1 MQVET
6 VGDKRCIFED
16 TDLTSK
22 DEGDYEDELG
32 TWDYRQTTETSWQNC
47 QKTCQTDW
55 DCRFFTYL
63 DGVRIAQNY
72 EMFTKTKG
80 VFTLLK
86 ICKYHDNLM
95 SIEPMLEKCVHLLV

>member
-16 TDLTSK
+16 IDLTSK

-47 QKTCQTDW
+47 QKSCQTDW

-72 EMFTKTKG
+72 KMFTKTKG
-80 VFTLLK
+80 VFTLLNT
-86 ICKYHDNLM
+86 CKYHDNTRQVLWL
-95 SIEPMLEKCVHLLV
+95 IL

>member
-6 VGDKRCIFED
+6 VGDRRCIFED
-16 TDLTSK
+16 IDLTSK

-63 DGVRIAQNY
+63 DGVRFSQNY
-72 EMFTKTKG
+72 IMFTKSKG
-80 VFTLLK
+80 VFILLNT
-86 ICKYHDNLM
+86 CR
-95 SIEPMLEKCVHLLV
+95 VLL

>member
-63 DGVRIAQNY
+63 DGVRIAQIY
-72 EMFTKTKG
+72 KMFTKTKG

-86 ICKYHDNLM
+86 TCKYYDNTRQVLWL
-95 SIEPMLEKCVHLLV
+95 ILLA